1 MSPEARDVRIE
12 RRGIERF
19 IPAHDGELAREVKL
33 LGRGAQVR
41 ELVAAR
47 DGEECQRFLQAW
59 DGGERGVPVAAR
71 DGDELGQSA
80 GYRVEARVEGAV
92 SYTHLTLPTILLV

>member
-1 MSPEARDVRIE
+1 MSPEARNVRVE
-12 RRGIERF
+12 RRGVERF

-47 DGEECQRFLQAW
+47 DG
-59 DGGERGVPVAAR
+59 
-71 DGDELGQSA
+71 
-80 GYRVEARVEGAV
+80 
-92 SYTHLTLPTILLV
+92 